1 MKNLLKSALLITAL
15 SFAFSTANAQTGK
28 IVFENPSH
36 DFGSDVPEKG
46 GNITHRF
53 VFTNQ
58 GDAPVTIQN
67 VATSCGCTTPA
78 WTKEPVA
85 PGEEGFVDATY
96 RPAGRPGS
104 FSKTLTIANNGDPKT
119 IQLTISGVVVSEPK
133 AEEAPA
139 AAESAGTEEVPA
151 PAAQN

>member
-1 MKNLLKSALLITAL
+1 MKNFLKSALLITAL
-15 SFAFSTANAQTGK
+15 LFAFSTVNAQTGK

-36 DFGSDVPEKG
+36 NFGSDVPEKG

-96 RPAGRPGS
+96 RPAGRPGN
-104 FSKTLTIANNGDPKT
+104 FSKTLTITNNGDPKT
-119 IQLTISGVVVSEPK
+119 ISLTISGAVVSEPK
-133 AEEAPA
+133 VEEAPA
-139 AAESAGTEEVPA
+139 AVESTEEVPA
-151 PAAQN
+151 PAVQN